1 MRKMCANQPPKQAG
15 RPPIVDPRTVLKA
28 IIDYAKSH
36 GGNSPTGG
44 ELVGLLIED
53 DHEISSQHTIYGY
66 LENLEK
72 LGWIEMKDR
81 KIVVTGV
88 QVTFPE
94 IKPF

>member
-1 MRKMCANQPPKQAG
+1 MTKQAG
-15 RPPIVDPRTVLKA
+15 RPPIVDPRTVLNTIVA
-28 IIDYAKSH
+28 YAKSH

-44 ELVGLLIED
+44 ELMRLLNED

-72 LGWIEMKDR
+72 IGWIEMVDR

-88 QVTFPE
+88 QVIYPE
-94 IKPF
+94 M